1 MPIHV
6 CFFFKMYTSEN
17 SSSVHNMEVIITQP
31 QYGSLIFYNYH
42 LVWHF
47 VRSMKGWKQ
56 WLHKTSLVHT
66 LLCSTVN
73 MKNVSHLELRIS
85 INPSLQKKPNLIY
98 MQKLICDYLGAGYG
112 NATGSI
118 LIGNQLIILLF
129 TCRSAIVSILQV
141 QKCK

>member
-1 MPIHV
+1 
-6 CFFFKMYTSEN
+6 
-17 SSSVHNMEVIITQP
+17 
-31 QYGSLIFYNYH
+31 
-42 LVWHF
+42 
-47 VRSMKGWKQ
+47 MKGWKQ
-56 WLHKTSLVHT
+56 WLHKTLLEHT

-85 INPSLQKKPNLIY
+85 IAACLQIKKQNLIY

-129 TCRSAIVSILQV
+129 TYRSAIKSILRV
-141 QKCK
+141 QKGK